1 MYMSKTR
8 QLDDLTAEEIK
19 DIEEF
24 RNADDGKRRT
34 LQELLEELN
43 K

>member
-1 MYMSKTR
+1 MSKMR
-8 QLDDLTAEEIK
+8 QVDDLTTEEIK

-24 RNADDGKRRT
+24 RNANNGKRVT

>member
-8 QLDDLTAEEIK
+8 QLDDLTVEEIK
-19 DIEEF
+19 DIKEF
-24 RNADDGKRRT
+24 RNADDGKRQT
-34 LQELLEELN
+34 LSELLEDLN